1 MVIVYPVT
9 LLKSFVGSNSFLVKS
24 WGFSI
29 YKIISSANRDSFTS
43 SFLRWMPFISFSCLI
58 ALTRTSSTMLNRS
71 GESRH
76 PCLVLDHKKIF
87 FGVSPLNIMLAVCL
101 PYIWLLQF
109 WVIFLLY
116 TQFVKNFYHEP
127 ILNFV
132 KWFFCIYWDDHVIFT
147 FFFFRWH
154 INWFAYVETFLYPS
168 DEFHLIMV
176 YDPFTF

>member
-1 MVIVYPVT
+1 MN
-9 LLKSFVGSNSFLVKS
+9 LLIISHSIFLVES
-24 WGFSI
+24 LE
-29 YKIISSANRDSFTS
+29 SSAKSI
-43 SFLRWMPFISFSCLI
+43 LHLPFCFGSLYFIFWLISLARISG
-58 ALTRTSSTMLNRS
+58 TMLNRS